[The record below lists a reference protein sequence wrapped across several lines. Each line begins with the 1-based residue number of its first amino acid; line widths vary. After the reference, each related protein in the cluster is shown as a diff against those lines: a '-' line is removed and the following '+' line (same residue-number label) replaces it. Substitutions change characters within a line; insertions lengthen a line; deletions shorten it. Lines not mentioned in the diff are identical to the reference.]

1 MTKEQIIERLRNDDD
16 YYGSFGRQ
24 FLSNS
29 DIGKLINN
37 PKSFGLPEAK
47 TLAMLQG
54 SYFHCASL
62 EPHKL
67 DAFPLVDAS
76 TRTTIRY
83 KDACE
88 ANKTDFLL
96 LQKEADEVKVM
107 VQALK
112 ANRELS
118 SLVWGEFC
126 KYETPIL
133 GDVLGKQFK
142 GKVDIINNGFIYD
155 LKTTSNLDEFK
166 YSAKKYNYDSQTVIY
181 EQLTGFEMAF
191 IVIEKG
197 TNRLGLFHV
206 SDEFRQSGW
215 NKVAKAIEMYE
226 RFFGDNPTSD
236 INQYYVDQY
245 LF

>member
-29 DIGKLINN
+29 DIGKLISN
-37 PKSFGLPEAK
+37 PQSFGLPTPK

-54 SYFHCASL
+54 DYFHKACL
-62 EPHKL
+62 EPHKVK
-67 DAFPLVDAS
+67 DIVLVDAS
-76 TRTTIRY
+76 TRTTIKY
-83 KDACE
+83 KNACE
-88 ANKTDFLL
+88 ASGTEFLL
-96 LQKEADEVKVM
+96 LEREAEEVKVM
-107 VQALK
+107 VESLR

-191 IVIEKG
+191 VVIEKN

-206 SDEFRQSGW
+206 TDDFRQSGW
-215 NKVAKAIEMYE
+215 NKVAKAIEMYDRYYGE
-226 RFFGDNPTSD
+226 NPTQD
-236 INQYYVDQY
+236 INQYYLDQF